1 MGIDATILVVY
12 IVSTVVSFVVA
23 GMMLKRGS

>member
-1 MGIDATILVVY
+1 MGVDMTILLVY

-23 GMMLKRGS
+23 GMMMKRG